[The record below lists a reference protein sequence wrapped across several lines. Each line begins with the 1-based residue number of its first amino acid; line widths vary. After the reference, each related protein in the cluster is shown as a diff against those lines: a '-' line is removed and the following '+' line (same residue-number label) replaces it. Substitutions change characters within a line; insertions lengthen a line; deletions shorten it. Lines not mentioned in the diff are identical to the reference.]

1 MQLEHQLPG
10 GPQLKLDF
18 FLCALHPRS
27 SPTAGLGWGGQGRA
41 AVPGGSPWLG
51 GGHGALLPSLQQMV
65 AHCQLCQAHPQPC
78 LSPAGHPSPTAPCPG
93 LAGCCSPPAPSSPA
107 RGTPA
112 RLTNP
117 RPSPRPPSRCS
128 GKAALEPQ
136 MGPRGSPPPAATG
149 SCVVPAPRR
158 RQEGRGSPPS
168 LALRSAA
175 RWSRACFGG
184 AGELFSPGLP
194 AFVLCPLLAVV
205 WHLPLR
211 AVTVATRRWR
221 RALVPSPIGAGLAA
235 STGAW
240 AHPTPPPRA
249 PAPAPAVCTGHS
261 RCPRA
266 ETRGTRALRGFAHR
280 CRPALA
286 PAAHQDQVGSVQ
298 QLSSLLPLHTPGTAG
313 PRPSVRAGLAQLQRS
328 LLSLGNSTIS
338 APYLPPVA
346 HGWRK
351 GKHQP
356 LFTISRFLELP
367 HPLPLFLHP
376 LLPSQTPDWMPC
388 SANPWSSHNAAIP
401 PPQREAPAQPQSCSP
416 TPCLP
421 CPCGFSQICAKL
433 PLGEGHCFAS
443 ATAPHQAGRC
453 PEDL

>member
-1 MQLEHQLPG
+1 MQLEHQFPG

-27 SPTAGLGWGGQGRA
+27 SPTAGLGWGGRGRA

-128 GKAALEPQ
+128 GKAALESQ
-136 MGPRGSPPPAATG
+136 MGPRVSPPPAATG

-158 RQEGRGSPPS
+158 RQEGRGPPPS

-261 RCPRA
+261 R
-266 ETRGTRALRGFAHR
+266 
-280 CRPALA
+280 
-286 PAAHQDQVGSVQ
+286 
-298 QLSSLLPLHTPGTAG
+298 
-313 PRPSVRAGLAQLQRS
+313 
-328 LLSLGNSTIS
+328 
-338 APYLPPVA
+338 
-346 HGWRK
+346 
-351 GKHQP
+351 
-356 LFTISRFLELP
+356 
-367 HPLPLFLHP
+367 
-376 LLPSQTPDWMPC
+376 
-388 SANPWSSHNAAIP
+388 
-401 PPQREAPAQPQSCSP
+401 
-416 TPCLP
+416 
-421 CPCGFSQICAKL
+421 
-433 PLGEGHCFAS
+433 
-443 ATAPHQAGRC
+443 
-453 PEDL
+453 